1 LSFVPY
7 DLLIIKL
14 ILLAFLLLLSGF
26 FSGSEAAFFSLT
38 PLHLHKMKEEHYP
51 FLSYVQQLLKYPRRL
66 LITILVGNE
75 AVNITISAV
84 AASLFIYFFGIQGQ
98 WMTVVIMTPVLLIFG
113 EALPKTFAVTHPM
126 RLSAFLSPLLIITS
140 RIVRPVVWV
149 LEMVSGFFVRR
160 FSHDTTS
167 SRRHVLMED
176 EFRTLIDAGEKEGA
190 LESAQRDLI
199 HKVFDLGDTTVAEI
213 MIPRVDMFCLPVSM
227 QITDIER
234 EIIKARHDRIP
245 IYGSDR
251 DDIIGILYARDLLEG
266 ITGRQTPVSIAKI
279 SRKPFFIPEA
289 KTAISMLRD
298 FQAMRIQMAIVV
310 DEYGGVSGLV
320 TLEDIL
326 NHLYEDIYDTP
337 GARDPLW
344 QRVDD
349 RTILASGQMSIE
361 DLLDVF
367 PLTAPEEDFETVGG
381 FVFHLF
387 GKLPVRGESVTY
399 DHHTFRVE
407 KMGKARILKVRI
419 ERETK
424 EELNHG

>member
-1 LSFVPY
+1 VLY
-7 DLLIIKL
+7 DLLTTKL
-14 ILLAFLLLLSGF
+14 ILLAFLLLLSAF

-51 FLSYVQQLLKYPRRL
+51 FLAYVQQLLKYPRRL

-84 AASLFIYFFGIQGQ
+84 AASFFIYLFGIQGQ
-98 WMTVVIMTPVLLIFG
+98 WMTVVIMTPVLVIFG

-126 RLSAFLSPLLIITS
+126 RLSAFLSPLLIS
-140 RIVRPVVWV
+140 AARIMRPVVWV

-160 FSHDTTS
+160 FSRDPT

-199 HKVFDLGDTTVAEI
+199 HRVFDLGDTTVAEI

-251 DDIIGILYARDLLEG
+251 DDIVGILYARDLLER
-266 ITGRQTPVSIAKI
+266 IADRQTPVSIAKI
-279 SRKPFFIPEA
+279 SRKPFYVPEA
-289 KTAISMLRD
+289 KTAIRMLQN

-349 RTILASGQMSIE
+349 RTILASGKMSME
-361 DLLDVF
+361 DLKELL
-367 PLTAPEEDFETVGG
+367 PLSPPEEDFDTVGG

-387 GKLPVRGESVTY
+387 GKLPIRGESVSY
-399 DHHTFRVE
+399 DHHTFHVE

-419 ERETK
+419 ERE
-424 EELNHG
+424 EEEALNHG

>member
-1 LSFVPY
+1 MAY
-7 DLLIIKL
+7 DLLTIKL
-14 ILLAFLLLLSGF
+14 ILLVFLLFLSGF
-26 FSGSEAAFFSLT
+26 FSSSEAAFFSLT

-51 FLSYVQQLLKYPRRL
+51 FLTYVQQLLKYPRRL

-98 WMTVVIMTPVLLIFG
+98 WMTVVIMTPVLVIFG
-113 EALPKTFAVTHPM
+113 EALPKTFAVTYPM
-126 RLSAFLSPLLIITS
+126 RLSAFLSPLLIFVS

-149 LEMVSGFFVRR
+149 LEMVSDFFVRR
-160 FSHDTTS
+160 FSRDTT

-251 DDIIGILYARDLLEG
+251 DDIIGILYARDLLDG
-266 ITGRQTPVSIAKI
+266 IRGRQAPISIAKL
-279 SRKPFFIPEA
+279 SRKPFFVPEA
-289 KTAISMLRD
+289 KTAIRMLRN

-344 QRVDD
+344 QRVND
-349 RTILASGQMSIE
+349 RTILASGKMSME
-361 DLLDVF
+361 DLQDIF
-367 PLTAPEEDFETVGG
+367 PLAAPEEDFETVGG

-407 KMGKARILKVRI
+407 QMGKARILKVRI
-419 ERETK
+419 EREAG
-424 EELNHG
+424 EALNHG

>member
-1 LSFVPY
+1 MPY
-7 DLLIIKL
+7 DLLTIKL
-14 ILLAFLLLLSGF
+14 ILLAFLLLLSAF

-51 FLSYVQQLLKYPRRL
+51 FLAYVQQLLKYPQRL
-66 LITILVGNE
+66 LITILIGNE

-126 RLSAFLSPLLIITS
+126 RLSAFLSPLLIFAS
-140 RIVRPVVWV
+140 RIVRPVEWL
-149 LEMVSGFFVRR
+149 LEMGSGFLVRL
-160 FSHDTTS
+160 FSRDQT

-176 EFRTLIDAGEKEGA
+176 EFRTLIDVGEKEGA

-213 MIPRVDMFCLPVSM
+213 MIPRVDMFCLPASM
-227 QITDIER
+227 QLTDIER

-251 DDIIGILYARDLLEG
+251 DEIVGILYARDLLER
-266 ITGRQTPVSIAKI
+266 IAGRQAPVSIAKI
-279 SRKPFFIPEA
+279 SRKPFFVPEV
-289 KTAISMLRD
+289 KTAIMMLRD

-326 NHLYEDIYDTP
+326 NHLYEDIYDAP

-344 QRVDD
+344 QRLDD
-349 RTILASGQMSIE
+349 RTILASGQMSMEELQDI
-361 DLLDVF
+361 V
-367 PLTAPEEDFETVGG
+367 PLTTPEEDFETVGG

-387 GKLPVRGESVTY
+387 GKLPVQGESVTY

-407 KMGKARILKVRI
+407 QMGKARILNVRI
-419 ERETK
+419 EREA
-424 EELNHG
+424 EEAFNHG

>member
-1 LSFVPY
+1 LFFVSF
-7 DLLIIKL
+7 DLLTIKL
-14 ILLAFLLLLSGF
+14 ILLLFLLLLSAF

-51 FLSYVQQLLKYPRRL
+51 FLAYVQQLLKYPRRL

-98 WMTVVIMTPVLLIFG
+98 WMTVVIMTPVLVIFG

-126 RLSAFLSPLLIITS
+126 RLSAFLSPLLMFAS

-160 FSHDTTS
+160 FSRDTTS
-167 SRRHVLMED
+167 GRHVLMED

-245 IYGSDR
+245 IYGTDR
-251 DDIIGILYARDLLEG
+251 DDIVGILHARDLLER
-266 ITGRQTPVSIAKI
+266 IADRQKPVSIATI
-279 SRKPFFIPEA
+279 SRKPFFVPEA
-289 KTAISMLRD
+289 KTAVRMLRD

-349 RTILASGQMSIE
+349 RTILTSGKMSME
-361 DLLDVF
+361 DLQDIF
-367 PLTAPEEDFETVGG
+367 PLTPPEEDFETVGG

-399 DHHTFRVE
+399 DRHTFRVE
-407 KMGKARILKVRI
+407 QMGKARILKVRI
-419 ERETK
+419 EREATGA
-424 EELNHG
+424 LNHG

>member
-1 LSFVPY
+1 LFFVSY
-7 DLLIIKL
+7 DLLTIKL
-14 ILLAFLLLLSGF
+14 ILLLFLLLLSAF

-51 FLSYVQQLLKYPRRL
+51 FLAHVQQLLKYPRRL

-98 WMTVVIMTPVLLIFG
+98 WMTVVIMTPVLVIFG

-126 RLSAFLSPLLIITS
+126 RLSAFLSPLLMFAS

-160 FSHDTTS
+160 FSRDAT

-245 IYGSDR
+245 IYGTDR
-251 DDIIGILYARDLLEG
+251 DDIVGILHARDLLER
-266 ITGRQTPVSIAKI
+266 IADRQKPVSIATI
-279 SRKPFFIPEA
+279 SRKPFFVPEA
-289 KTAISMLRD
+289 KTVVRMLRD

-349 RTILASGQMSIE
+349 RTILTSGKMSME
-361 DLLDVF
+361 DLQDIF
-367 PLTAPEEDFETVGG
+367 PLTPPEEDFETVGG

-399 DHHTFRVE
+399 DRHTFRVE
-407 KMGKARILKVRI
+407 QMGKARILKVRI
-419 ERETK
+419 EREATGA
-424 EELNHG
+424 LNHG

>member
-1 LSFVPY
+1 MPY
-7 DLLIIKL
+7 DLITIKL
-14 ILLAFLLLLSGF
+14 ILLAFLLLMSGF
-26 FSGSEAAFFSLT
+26 FSSAEAAFFSLT

-51 FLSYVQQLLKYPRRL
+51 FFTYVQHLLKYPRRL

-84 AASLFIYFFGIQGQ
+84 AASLFIYLFGIQGQ
-98 WMTVVIMTPVLLIFG
+98 WMTIVIMTPVLLIFG

-126 RLSAFLSPLLIITS
+126 RLSALISFPLALIS

-149 LEMVSGFFVRR
+149 LEMVSGFIVHR
-160 FSHDTTS
+160 FSRDTT

-176 EFRTLIDAGEKEGA
+176 EFKTLIDAGEKEGA
-190 LESAQRDLI
+190 LEAAQRDLI
-199 HKVFDLGDTTVAEI
+199 HKVFDLGDTTVDEI
-213 MIPRVDMFCLPVSM
+213 MVPRVDMFCLPVSM
-227 QITDIER
+227 QLSDVER
-234 EIIKARHDRIP
+234 EIIGARHNRVP

-251 DDIIGILYARDLLEG
+251 DDIIGILYAQDLLEE
-266 ITGRQTPVSIAKI
+266 TTDRQAPVSIAKK
-279 SRKPFFIPEA
+279 SRKPFFVPEA

-298 FQAMRIQMAIVV
+298 FQALRIQVAIVV

-326 NHLYEDIYDTP
+326 NHLYKDIYAKS
-337 GARDPLW
+337 GAGKRLW

-349 RTILASGQMSIE
+349 RTILVSGQMPME
-361 DLLDVF
+361 DLTDIF
-367 PLTAPEEDFETVGG
+367 PLATPDEDFETVGG

-387 GKLPVRGESVTY
+387 GKLPARGESITY

-407 KMGKARILKVRI
+407 QMGKARILKVRI
-419 ERETK
+419 EREAK
-424 EELNHG
+424 ETSNHG